1 MPPSGISSGQPLL
14 PADFA
19 GEDCVGIDEAGRGC
33 LAGPV
38 VAAAVILPAGCALAG
53 LDDSKA
59 LSRDARQDLAPRIRE
74 CALAWGLGLS
84 WPREIERVNILQAT
98 FAAMARAVAALRP
111 APAALAAL
119 LVDGPHPIPG
129 HVLRRILRPAL
140 HGLAQQPVVD
150 GDALIPAISAAS
162 ILAKT
167 FRDALMERLDRRYP
181 GFGLALHKGYGTAEH
196 RAALLALGPCRLHRM
211 TFRGVRAEPR
221 PGEQGKLW

>member
-1 MPPSGISSGQPLL
+1 MPRSVTGAFFL
-14 PADFA
+14 PAAFA
-19 GEDCVGIDEAGRGC
+19 EGTCAGVDEAGRGC

-38 VAAAVILPAGCALAG
+38 VAAAVILPPEHRLAG

-98 FAAMARAVAALRP
+98 FAAMARAVAALHA
-111 APAALAAL
+111 APAALV
-119 LVDGPHPIPG
+119 VDGPHPIPG
-129 HVLRRILRPAL
+129 HVLHRILKPSL
-140 HGLAQQPVVD
+140 HDLAQQAVVG

-181 GFGLALHKGYGTAEH
+181 GYGLALHKGYGTAEH
-196 RAALLALGPCRLHRM
+196 RAAVARLGPCRLHRM
-211 TFRGVRAEPR
+211 TFRGVRPEP
-221 PGEQGKLW
+221 PDEKQGSLF